1 MTKLTNKKAD
11 CVFTADFHLR
21 DDVPECRDKQE
32 FFSARNF
39 KIQWLR
45 DLQKRHDCP
54 IIDAG
59 DVFNKW
65 NVSSELE
72 GWALL
77 NLPTGIITVPGNH
90 DLPNHNVGL
99 YRKSSLH
106 VLEAAKKV
114 RVLNGNDMGKG
125 NWQTQNGITFIGF
138 PFGDEF
144 YSIDKKEGEQSIAIV
159 HAYVAETVPPF
170 IEGYTPAQL
179 LAALPGYD
187 VIVSGHNHAAF
198 DYKNK
203 TGRLVVNPGSMMRM
217 AADQED
223 HRPGVYL
230 WYAYDNTVERVDY
243 PFEPG
248 VVSRNHLARQEERD
262 ERMIAFVDR
271 LNTDV
276 DISLSFEQNMDKFFV
291 TNKTDKRTQELVRE
305 AINGK

>member
-1 MTKLTNKKAD
+1 MMKQTNKKVDAI
-11 CVFTADFHLR
+11 FTADMHLR

-39 KIQWLR
+39 KMQWLR
-45 DLQKRHDCP
+45 DLQAKHNCS

-59 DVFNKW
+59 DMFNKW
-65 NVSSELE
+65 HVSSELE

-77 NLPTGIITVPGNH
+77 NLPPGIITVPGNH
-90 DLPNHNVGL
+90 DLPNHNIDL

-106 VLEAAKKV
+106 VLEAAEKV
-114 RVLNGNDMGKG
+114 RVLQGKSELLMDH
-125 NWQTQNGITFIGF
+125 THIKDILVTGF
-138 PFGDEF
+138 PYGEPL
-144 YSIDKKEGEQSIAIV
+144 KEANGVAIV

-217 AADQED
+217 TADQKD

-248 VVSRNHLARQEERD
+248 VVSRDHLARQEERD
-262 ERMIAFVDR
+262 ERMAAFIDR

-276 DISLSFEQNMDKFFV
+276 DISLSFEQNIEKFFV